1 MALYLCMTHYYV
13 VRIAPWVILSIL
25 CSKQTTLLLILMIS
39 SIKNGEVVKLYVT
52 QCLHKMKNKT
62 NVTLSNSSNVVNYG
76 KKIFFHY
83 LPSNTYRNELDDSI
97 GLGFVSI
104 FSGSPCSISNS
115 LTLKAD

>member
-1 MALYLCMTHYYV
+1 
-13 VRIAPWVILSIL
+13 
-25 CSKQTTLLLILMIS
+25 MIS

-62 NVTLSNSSNVVNYG
+62 NITLSEQFQCG
-76 KKIFFHY
+76 KLCEKKIFFHY
-83 LPSNTYRNELDDSI
+83 LPSNTYRNEFDDSI
-97 GLGFVSI
+97 GLGFVGI